1 VNVWQDAHLTADPG
15 QCRSLLEHGGACDV
29 VRWRCRVWCRV
40 VVASTLLL
48 SAVFPRIDQE
58 DCGATPQS
66 MAFTSRSYSNSAR
79 TWEHPHSKYRTTER
93 SSLCVWQCRGA
104 RTRMH
109 TKGAPART
117 VTRTARFFL
126 PDVDPIR
133 AHFTSSHFHSHNR
146 TMMSPWMVVVVA
158 VLMAVTPSDAQ
169 FTKRNRTMATRACRP
184 EFASMPWC
192 DTTKT
197 VSD

>member
-1 VNVWQDAHLTADPG
+1 MWCDGGVGCGVGLLWLRPSCSLRSSHELIKRIAVPHHRVWRSLQDLTATAHARG
-15 QCRSLLEHGGACDV
+15 STHTRSIGPQKGAHCV
-29 VRWRCRVWCRV
+29 CG
-40 VVASTLLL
+40 
-48 SAVFPRIDQE
+48 SAE
-58 DCGATPQS
+58 GLAHACTP
-66 MAFTSRSYSNSAR
+66 
-79 TWEHPHSKYRTTER
+79 K
-93 SSLCVWQCRGA
+93 
-104 RTRMH
+104 
-109 TKGAPART
+109 APART

-133 AHFTSSHFHSHNR
+133 AHFTSSHFHLHNR